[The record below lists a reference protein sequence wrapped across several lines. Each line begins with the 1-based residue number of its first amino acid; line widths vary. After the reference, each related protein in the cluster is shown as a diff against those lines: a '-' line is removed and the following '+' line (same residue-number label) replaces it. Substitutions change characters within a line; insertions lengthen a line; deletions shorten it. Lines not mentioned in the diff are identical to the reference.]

1 MWIAGPIA
9 TLALQCPS
17 TVFYQSLPR
26 SKSIICTRW
35 HCLLLLTFSITTP
48 LTVACSQCLKRHITT
63 VHDKKKKYQCE
74 KCNKEFAQKSCL
86 KIHFEAV
93 HLHKK
98 YKCNLCEK
106 EYTQKAD
113 LKIHYSTFHEGVK
126 DFKCDSCEKTFSLKR
141 SLQSHISIIHEGKKD
156 FKCDLCKT
164 DFTTKSNLKY
174 IFQQFMKRVR
184 ILVVNTAT
192 ELSQIKF

>member
-1 MWIAGPIA
+1 M
-9 TLALQCPS
+9 
-17 TVFYQSLPR
+17 
-26 SKSIICTRW
+26 
-35 HCLLLLTFSITTP
+35 
-48 LTVACSQCLKRHITT
+48 
-63 VHDKKKKYQCE
+63 
-74 KCNKEFAQKSCL
+74 
-86 KIHFEAV
+86 
-93 HLHKK
+93 
-98 YKCNLCEK
+98 CEK

-192 ELSQIKF
+192 ELSQIKFW